1 MHTRMHICI
10 EYVCTPCMYL
20 PFTTPPIPPRGH
32 CTSVTCFDEKLLQSL
47 MQRSGLAPLLR
58 NESLEGIRIHDDR
71 CHLAHQ
77 MTSLAPDLT
86 QVTMASFQMS
96 HAGGVAGD
104 EAGEPLLAMHVVAH
118 LLPK

>member
-1 MHTRMHICI
+1 
-10 EYVCTPCMYL
+10 
-20 PFTTPPIPPRGH
+20 
-32 CTSVTCFDEKLLQSL
+32 

-77 MTSLAPDLT
+77 MTSLAPDLM
-86 QVTMASFQMS
+86 QVTMTSFQMS

-104 EAGEPLLAMHVVAH
+104 EAGESLLAMHVVAH